1 MIPAEKLTF
10 WAAANDTPGKK
21 AGSPTLLK
29 MSAPHI
35 RLTGFS
41 VMARQSGSSADT
53 RDGASKAETP
63 LQRKP
68 QTPNL
73 RSRGAGEKG
82 PGLMT
87 GLSPDIAAKPST
99 PFLSNAAR
107 PPRR

>member
-21 AGSPTLLK
+21 AGSPTLMK

-53 RDGASKAETP
+53 HDGASKAETP

-68 QTPNL
+68 KPPT
-73 RSRGAGEKG
+73 SEAGEQERKA
-82 PGLMT
+82 PG
-87 GLSPDIAAKPST
+87 
-99 PFLSNAAR
+99 
-107 PPRR
+107 